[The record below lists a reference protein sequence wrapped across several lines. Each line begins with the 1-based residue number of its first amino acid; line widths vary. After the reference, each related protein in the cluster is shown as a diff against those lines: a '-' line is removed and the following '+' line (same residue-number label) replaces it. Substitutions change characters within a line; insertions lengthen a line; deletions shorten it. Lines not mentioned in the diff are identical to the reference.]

1 MVENSNPLNKY
12 YRQPAI
18 YISLPSRGVYY
29 SDQVFQNTETGEIP
43 VLPMT
48 AKDEMAFKT
57 PDAMINGQATVDV
70 IRSCCPNIIDP
81 WQLVNYDMDTVLIA
95 IRIATYGET
104 MDFTATVPVVN
115 EQVNHSV
122 NLPALLDQVRQVKIV
137 NEFTT
142 KKGFVFTVKPLNYK
156 EITHTQ
162 TKTFEQQKQVSQTTV
177 PGANITEDQ
186 KTQRYAEAY
195 KALTELNFQVL
206 TNSFS
211 KIVTPEGDTV
221 TDHKQIIEFLQNAD
235 SVFVNEVQD
244 LMIKLRSQAQ
254 IKPLKMKSSEEQIK
268 KGAPVSFDVPIT
280 FDNSNFFV

>member
-122 NLPALLDQVRQVKIV
+122 NLPAFAR
-137 NEFTT
+137 
-142 KKGFVFTVKPLNYK
+142 
-156 EITHTQ
+156 
-162 TKTFEQQKQVSQTTV
+162 
-177 PGANITEDQ
+177 
-186 KTQRYAEAY
+186 
-195 KALTELNFQVL
+195 
-206 TNSFS
+206 
-211 KIVTPEGDTV
+211 
-221 TDHKQIIEFLQNAD
+221 
-235 SVFVNEVQD
+235 
-244 LMIKLRSQAQ
+244 
-254 IKPLKMKSSEEQIK
+254 SSETGQNCE
-268 KGAPVSFDVPIT
+268 
-280 FDNSNFFV
+280 